1 MLHSG
6 INQEDD
12 EGMNYEELLV
22 VGVIQ
27 TFNSVLANGMINT
40 NTLNRIESSDDLLSR
55 VIIESRLEESRI
67 KELVGDT
74 ILDHEINP
82 FDDIEQDTTIN
93 NEYSFKDCLEVEPQK
108 IPISYK
114 EPSKEEVI
122 RNLEKNIPN
131 QPDFCHNGT
140 AVLPVSLRELKANF
154 IDGEFTLLKFWQLD
168 SGGTNTDQSEWA
180 SDNLPADF
188 AECYDG
194 KKTLRYRWYK
204 ATVPVKGI
212 PLVREAHVTKHFMI
226 YEDTATTLRI
236 KVIVRTEGT
245 PASPNRVQ
253 TLEALDFWTAD
264 AASEQV
270 AFRST
275 LFVHFFKRPS
285 LIAGKIERSIKAK
298 GPESF
303 GKLTAFFER
312 VSCGRD
318 WVKCS

>member
-1 MLHSG
+1 MKKDVDSG
-6 INQEDD
+6 TTERQFKQTNKVTKNEHREKTLEQHDRKSCELR
-12 EGMNYEELLV
+12 ETVEKCQEEL
-22 VGVIQ
+22 
-27 TFNSVLANGMINT
+27 
-40 NTLNRIESSDDLLSR
+40 
-55 VIIESRLEESRI
+55 
-67 KELVGDT
+67 KELPRLKSAESLVPVMEKK
-74 ILDHEINP
+74 LDLPIDVLIVEEKRPSNSSS
-82 FDDIEQDTTIN
+82 
-93 NEYSFKDCLEVEPQK
+93 EYSFKDCLDVEPQK

-285 LIAGKIERSIKAK
+285 LIAGKIERAIKAK